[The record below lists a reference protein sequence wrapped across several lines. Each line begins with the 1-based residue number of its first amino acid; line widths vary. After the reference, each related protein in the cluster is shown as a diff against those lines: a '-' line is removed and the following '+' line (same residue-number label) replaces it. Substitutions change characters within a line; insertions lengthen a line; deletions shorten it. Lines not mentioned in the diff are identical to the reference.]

1 MARLSAK
8 DRKGLSSSTF
18 AGPNRS
24 FPINDAGHARAALLD
39 VGKAKGLTTAQKNAI
54 KARARAKLKG

>member
-1 MARLSAK
+1 MARLNAAA
-8 DRKGLSSSTF
+8 RKNLSSSDF

-24 FPINDAGHARAALLD
+24 FPIPDKGHARAALLD

-54 KARARAKLKG
+54 RARARAKLKG